1 MSLVLEELISTY
13 LDNDYGQSIDLLD
26 KDLAERLKANL
37 LHLIAQDK
45 LSQAG
50 IGQNQEFQV
59 NQIYRKDKI
68 FWLENPSDNEA
79 ERSFF
84 ELIDTLVIYL
94 NRTCFTGINSYEFH
108 YALYEP
114 GSFYRKHIDQFSKND
129 SRIFSIIFYLNEDWT
144 KGDGGELVLYI
155 DDQLVKINPR
165 NGQMIFF
172 DSAKLYHEVLDT
184 TKSRYSITGW
194 LRRD

>member
-84 ELIDTLVIYL
+84 ELIDTVISPK
-94 NRTCFTGINSYEFH
+94 NST
-108 YALYEP
+108 
-114 GSFYRKHIDQFSKND
+114 D
-129 SRIFSIIFYLNEDWT
+129 
-144 KGDGGELVLYI
+144 
-155 DDQLVKINPR
+155 
-165 NGQMIFF
+165 
-172 DSAKLYHEVLDT
+172 
-184 TKSRYSITGW
+184 
-194 LRRD
+194 